1 MGQLIW
7 HCKTLQRWSGGK
19 VMLMSTWTCKI
30 RSILVFALAAFL
42 VLPATTAKDVASVD
56 LSSYTDAEQ
65 VKQAGEQ
72 LENNRQWVEA
82 ITLYEASL
90 EQWQNDEGLKY
101 ALRRTRIHFGVD
113 RRYSD
118 RSFENQLLTKGRAEV
133 LDLYEDIL
141 SRVQYEYVENI
152 SATRFVAH
160 GTESLYMA
168 LKNEKFLGRNVKPG
182 NDEAVERVRNVLIKD
197 YWNRR
202 LETRMDARSAITTV
216 CELCNRELGMT
227 GTAVVMEYIFG
238 GCNALDEYS
247 NFLTPDR
254 YNDLFGSIQG
264 ELVGIGIEMKGVKGR
279 GMHLVNVLLESPA
292 ERGGLQ
298 ADDYIVEI
306 DGQDCRDLSTD
317 DAARLLRGSGG
328 SQVKLTF
335 ESPSGT
341 QKSSTFTRQRVQIRS
356 ITRTVMLDETRGI
369 GYIRMEGFQH
379 NTAEELDEA
388 LRTLERKGMKA
399 LIWDL
404 RGNPGGLLET
414 AAAVIERFI
423 DHGVLVSTEG
433 RAPEQSQVFQAHGN
447 NVRNYP
453 LTLLVDE
460 NSASASEI
468 VAGAIKDHHRGTI
481 VGRKTYGKWSV
492 QSIIHLPGETGL
504 KLTTAKFFSPA
515 HGNYSGEGLAP
526 DVAVPLPEDTQVT
539 FFRGRTSDEIS
550 ADADVAAAIEELQI
564 RLTRK

>member
-1 MGQLIW
+1 MP
-7 HCKTLQRWSGGK
+7 
-19 VMLMSTWTCKI
+19 MSPRISKI
-30 RSILVFALAAFL
+30 RSQLFLALALLL
-42 VLPATTAKDVASVD
+42 VSSGAAAKGVSGVD
-56 LSSYTDAEQ
+56 LSLYANAEAA
-65 VKQAGEQ
+65 KLAGEQ
-72 LENNRQWVEA
+72 LESSRQWVDA

-90 EQWQNDEGLKY
+90 EEWKNDEGLKY

-118 RSFENQLLTKGRAEV
+118 RSFENQLLTKGRAEA

-141 SRVQYEYVENI
+141 SRVQYEYVD
-152 SATRFVAH
+152 SVSPTRFVAH

-168 LKNEKFLGRNVKPG
+168 LKNEKFLGRNVEPG
-182 NDEAVERVRNVLIKD
+182 NNEAVERVRSVLIKD
-197 YWNRR
+197 FWNRR
-202 LETRMDARSAITTV
+202 LETRMDARSAITSV
-216 CELCNRELGMT
+216 CELCDRELGIS

-264 ELVGIGIEMKGVKGR
+264 ELVGIGIEMKSVKGR
-279 GMHLVNVLLESPA
+279 GMHLVNVLLDSPA

-298 ADDYIVEI
+298 PDDYIVAI
-306 DGQDCRDLSTD
+306 DGQDCRDFSTD

-328 SQVKLTF
+328 SQVELTF
-335 ESPSGT
+335 ESPAGT
-341 QKSSTFTRQRVQIRS
+341 EKSTTFTRQRVQIRS

-369 GYIRMEGFQH
+369 GYIRMEGFQN

-423 DHGVLVSTEG
+423 DRGVLVSTEG
-433 RAPEQSQVFQAHGN
+433 RAPEQSQIFQAHGN
-447 NVRNYP
+447 NVRHYP

-504 KLTTAKFFSPA
+504 KLTTAKFYSPA
-515 HGNYSGEGLAP
+515 HGNYAGKGLAP
-526 DVAVPLPEDTQVT
+526 DVVVPLPVDTQVT

-550 ADADVAAAIEELQI
+550 ADADVAAAIEDLQT

>member
-1 MGQLIW
+1 
-7 HCKTLQRWSGGK
+7 
-19 VMLMSTWTCKI
+19 MLMSTWTCKI

-42 VLPATTAKDVASVD
+42 VLPATTAKDFASVD

-65 VKQAGEQ
+65 AKQAGEQ

-216 CELCNRELGMT
+216 CELCNRELGIN

-423 DHGVLVSTEG
+423 DRGVLVSTEG
-433 RAPEQSQVFQAHGN
+433 RAPEQSQVFKAHGN
-447 NVRNYP
+447 NVRHYP

-504 KLTTAKFFSPA
+504 KLTTAKFYSPA
-515 HGNYSGEGLAP
+515 HGNYAGKGLAP
-526 DVAVPLPEDTQVT
+526 DVVVPLPVDTQVT

-550 ADADVAAAIEELQI
+550 ADADVAAAIADLQT

>member
-1 MGQLIW
+1 MPM
-7 HCKTLQRWSGGK
+7 KTWNCR
-19 VMLMSTWTCKI
+19 V
-30 RSILVFALAAFL
+30 RSILFLMLASLIVSPNAY
-42 VLPATTAKDVASVD
+42 AKSDSDVD
-56 LSSYTDAEQ
+56 LSRYANAEEAR
-65 VKQAGEQ
+65 QAGEQ
-72 LENNRQWVEA
+72 LENSRQWIEA
-82 ITLYEASL
+82 ISLYEAAM
-90 EQWQNDEGLKY
+90 EEWKEDEGLKY

-118 RSFENQLLTKGRAEV
+118 RSFENQLLSKGRADG

-141 SRVQYEYVENI
+141 SRVQYEYVDNI
-152 SATRFVAH
+152 SVSRFVAH

-168 LKNEKFLGRNVKPG
+168 LRNEKFLSHNVKPG
-182 NDEAVERVRNVLIKD
+182 NEEAIERVRSILIKE

-202 LETRMDARSAITTV
+202 LDTRMDARSAITTV
-216 CELCNRELGMT
+216 CELCDRELGISS
-227 GTAVVMEYIFG
+227 TAVVMEYIFG

-264 ELVGIGIEMKGVKGR
+264 ELVGIGIEMKAEKSR
-279 GMHLVNVLLESPA
+279 GMHLVNVLLDSPA

-298 ADDYIVEI
+298 PDDYIVEI
-306 DGQDCRDLSTD
+306 DGQDCRDFSTD
-317 DAARLLRGSGG
+317 DAARLLRGASG

-335 ESPSGT
+335 ESPSGA
-341 QKSSTFTRQRVQIRS
+341 QKTNTFTRQRVQIRS
-356 ITRTVMLDETRGI
+356 ITRKVILDETRGI
-369 GYIRMEGFQH
+369 GYIRMEGFQN

-388 LRTLERKGMKA
+388 LRELERKGMKA

-423 DHGVLVSTEG
+423 DRGVLVSTEG
-433 RAPEQSQVFQAHGN
+433 RAAEQSQIFQAHGN
-447 NVRNYP
+447 NVRHYP

-468 VAGAIKDHHRGTI
+468 VAGAIRDHHRGTI

-515 HGNYSGEGLAP
+515 HGNYAGKGLEP
-526 DVAVPLPEDTQVT
+526 DVTVPSPEDTHVT

-550 ADADVAAAIEELQI
+550 ADADVAAAIQELQT

>member
-1 MGQLIW
+1 MPMSPRISKILSQLF
-7 HCKTLQRWSGGK
+7 L
-19 VMLMSTWTCKI
+19 
-30 RSILVFALAAFL
+30 ALAALL
-42 VLPATTAKDVASVD
+42 VSSGAAAKDVSVVD
-56 LSSYTDAEQ
+56 LSVYANAEEA
-65 VKQAGEQ
+65 KLAGEQ
-72 LENNRQWVEA
+72 LESSRQWVDA

-90 EQWQNDEGLKY
+90 AEWKNDEGLKY

-118 RSFENQLLTKGRAEV
+118 RSFENQLLTKGRAEA

-141 SRVQYEYVENI
+141 SRVQYEYVD
-152 SATRFVAH
+152 SVSPTRFVAH

-216 CELCNRELGMT
+216 CELCTRELGMT

-264 ELVGIGIEMKGVKGR
+264 ELVGIGIEMKSVKGR
-279 GMHLVNVLLESPA
+279 GMHLVNVLLDSPA

-298 ADDYIVEI
+298 PDDYIVAI
-306 DGQDCRDLSTD
+306 DGQDCRDFSTD

-328 SQVKLTF
+328 SQVELTF
-335 ESPSGT
+335 ESPAGT
-341 QKSSTFTRQRVQIRS
+341 EKSTTFTRQRVQIRS

-369 GYIRMEGFQH
+369 GYIRMEGFQN

-423 DHGVLVSTEG
+423 DRGVLVSTEG
-433 RAPEQSQVFQAHGN
+433 RAPEQSQVFKAHGN
-447 NVRNYP
+447 NVRHYP

-504 KLTTAKFFSPA
+504 KLTTAKFYSPA
-515 HGNYSGEGLAP
+515 HGNYAGKGLAP
-526 DVAVPLPEDTQVT
+526 DVVVPLPVDTQVT

-550 ADADVAAAIEELQI
+550 ADADVAAAIADLQT

>member
-1 MGQLIW
+1 MP
-7 HCKTLQRWSGGK
+7 
-19 VMLMSTWTCKI
+19 MSTWTRRV
-30 RSILVFALAAFL
+30 RSILYLLLAALL
-42 VLPATTAKDVASVD
+42 VSPAAPARDVSNFD
-56 LSSYTDAEQ
+56 LSRYTNAEEARL
-65 VKQAGEQ
+65 AGEQ
-72 LENNRQWVEA
+72 LENSRQWVEA
-82 ITLYEASL
+82 ITLYEAAMD
-90 EQWQNDEGLKY
+90 EWKEDEGLKY

-118 RSFENQLLTKGRAEV
+118 RSFESQLLSKGRAEA
-133 LDLYEDIL
+133 LDLYDDIL
-141 SRVQYEYVENI
+141 SRVQYEYVEPV
-152 SATRFVAH
+152 SVSRFVAH

-168 LKNEKFLGRNVKPG
+168 LKNEKFLEHHLKPG
-182 NDEAVERVRNVLIKD
+182 HDDAVDRVRNVLIKD

-202 LETRMDARSAITTV
+202 LETRMDARAAITAV
-216 CELCNRELGMT
+216 CDVCQNELGIS

-264 ELVGIGIEMKGVKGR
+264 ELVGIGIEMKSEKGR
-279 GMHLVNVLLESPA
+279 GMHLVNVLLDSPA

-298 ADDYIVEI
+298 PDDYIVEI
-306 DGQDCRDLSTD
+306 DGTDCRDFSTD
-317 DAARLLRGSGG
+317 DAARLLRGPGG

-335 ESPSGT
+335 ESPTGET
-341 QKSSTFTRQRVQIRS
+341 KTSSFTRQRVQIRS
-356 ITRTVMLDETRGI
+356 ITRKVILDEPRGI
-369 GYIRMEGFQH
+369 GYIRMEGFQS

-388 LRTLERKGMKA
+388 LRELERKGMRA

-423 DHGVLVSTEG
+423 DRGVLVSTEG
-433 RAPEQSQVFQAHGN
+433 RAAEQSQVFQAHGN
-447 NVRNYP
+447 NVRHYP

-492 QSIIHLPGETGL
+492 QSIIHLPGATGL

-515 HGNYSGEGLAP
+515 HANYAGKGLAP
-526 DVAVPLPEDTQVT
+526 DVAVPSPEDTQVT
-539 FFRGRTSDEIS
+539 FYRGRTADEIS
-550 ADADVAAAIEELQI
+550 ADADVAAALEELQT

>member
-1 MGQLIW
+1 
-7 HCKTLQRWSGGK
+7 
-19 VMLMSTWTCKI
+19 MSPWIRKI
-30 RSILVFALAAFL
+30 RSLLLLALAALL
-42 VLPATTAKDVASVD
+42 VSSGAAAKDVSGVD
-56 LSSYTDAEQ
+56 LSRYANAEEAK
-65 VKQAGEQ
+65 VAGEQ
-72 LENNRQWVEA
+72 LENSRQWVEA

-90 EQWQNDEGLKY
+90 KEWQNDEGLKY

-118 RSFENQLLTKGRAEV
+118 RSFENQLLNKGRAEA

-141 SRVQYEYVENI
+141 SRVQYEYVE
-152 SATRFVAH
+152 SVSPTRFVAH

-182 NDEAVERVRNVLIKD
+182 NDQAVDRVRSVLIRD
-197 YWNRR
+197 FWNRR
-202 LETRMDARSAITTV
+202 LETRMDARSSITTV
-216 CELCNRELGMT
+216 CELCDRELGIS
-227 GTAVVMEYIFG
+227 GAAVVMEYVFG

-279 GMHLVNVLLESPA
+279 GMHLVNVLLDSPA

-298 ADDYIVEI
+298 PDDYIVAI

-328 SQVKLTF
+328 SQVMLTF
-335 ESPSGT
+335 ESPGGT
-341 QKSSTFTRQRVQIRS
+341 QKSGTFTRQRVQIRS
-356 ITRTVMLDETRGI
+356 ITRTVMLDETQGI

-404 RGNPGGLLET
+404 RGNPGGLLEA

-423 DHGVLVSTEG
+423 DRGVLVSTEG
-433 RAPEQSQVFQAHGN
+433 RAPEQSQIFQAHGN
-447 NVRNYP
+447 NVRHYP

-492 QSIIHLPGETGL
+492 QSIIDLPGETGL
-504 KLTTAKFFSPA
+504 KLTTAKFYSPA
-515 HGNYSGEGLAP
+515 HENYAGKGLTP
-526 DVAVPLPEDTQVT
+526 DVVVPSPADTQVT

-550 ADADVAAAIEELQI
+550 ADADVAEAIEELQT

>member
-1 MGQLIW
+1 MIE
-7 HCKTLQRWSGGK
+7 GK
-19 VMLMSTWTCKI
+19 VMPMSPRISKI
-30 RSILVFALAAFL
+30 LSQLFLALAALL
-42 VLPATTAKDVASVD
+42 VSSGAAAKDVSVVD
-56 LSSYTDAEQ
+56 LSVYANAEEA
-65 VKQAGEQ
+65 KLAGEQ
-72 LENNRQWVEA
+72 LESSRQWVDA

-90 EQWQNDEGLKY
+90 EEWKNDEGLKY

-118 RSFENQLLTKGRAEV
+118 RSFENQLLTKGRAEA

-141 SRVQYEYVENI
+141 SRVQYEYVD
-152 SATRFVAH
+152 SVSPTRFVAH

-182 NDEAVERVRNVLIKD
+182 NDEAVERVRSVLIKD
-197 YWNRR
+197 FWNRR
-202 LETRMDARSAITTV
+202 LETRMDARSAITSV
-216 CELCNRELGMT
+216 CELCDRELGIS

-264 ELVGIGIEMKGVKGR
+264 ELVGIGIEMKSVKGR
-279 GMHLVNVLLESPA
+279 GMHLVNVLLDSPA

-298 ADDYIVEI
+298 PDDYIVAI
-306 DGQDCRDLSTD
+306 DGQDCRDFSTD

-328 SQVKLTF
+328 SQVELTF
-335 ESPSGT
+335 ESPAGT
-341 QKSSTFTRQRVQIRS
+341 EKSTTFTRQRVQIRS

-369 GYIRMEGFQH
+369 GYIRMEGFQN

-423 DHGVLVSTEG
+423 DRGVLVSTEG
-433 RAPEQSQVFQAHGN
+433 RAPEQSQVFKAHGN
-447 NVRNYP
+447 NVRHYP

-504 KLTTAKFFSPA
+504 KLTTAKFYSPA
-515 HGNYSGEGLAP
+515 HGNYAGKGLAP
-526 DVAVPLPEDTQVT
+526 DVVVPLPVDTQVT

-550 ADADVAAAIEELQI
+550 ADADVAAAIADLQT

>member
-1 MGQLIW
+1 MP
-7 HCKTLQRWSGGK
+7 
-19 VMLMSTWTCKI
+19 MSPWICKI
-30 RSILVFALAAFL
+30 RSLLLLALAALL
-42 VLPATTAKDVASVD
+42 VSSGAAAKDVSGVD
-56 LSSYTDAEQ
+56 LSRYANAEEAK
-65 VKQAGEQ
+65 VAGEQ
-72 LENNRQWVEA
+72 LENSRQWVEA

-90 EQWQNDEGLKY
+90 EEWQNDEGLKY

-118 RSFENQLLTKGRAEV
+118 RSFENQLLNKGRAEA

-141 SRVQYEYVENI
+141 SRVQYEYVD
-152 SATRFVAH
+152 SVSPTRFVAH

-168 LKNEKFLGRNVKPG
+168 LKNEKFLGRNLKPG
-182 NDEAVERVRNVLIKD
+182 NDQAVDRVRSVLIRD
-197 YWNRR
+197 FWNRR

-216 CELCNRELGMT
+216 CELCDRELGIS
-227 GTAVVMEYIFG
+227 GTAVVMEYVFG

-279 GMHLVNVLLESPA
+279 GMHLVNVLLDSPA
-292 ERGGLQ
+292 EQGGLQ
-298 ADDYIVEI
+298 PDDYIVAI

-328 SQVKLTF
+328 SQVMLTF
-335 ESPSGT
+335 ESPGGT

-356 ITRTVMLDETRGI
+356 ITRTVMLDETQGI

-404 RGNPGGLLET
+404 RGNPGGLLEA

-423 DHGVLVSTEG
+423 DRGVLVSTEG
-433 RAPEQSQVFQAHGN
+433 RAPEQSQIFQAHGN
-447 NVRNYP
+447 NVRHYP

-481 VGRKTYGKWSV
+481 VGRTSYGKWSV
-492 QSIIHLPGETGL
+492 QSIIDLQGETGL
-504 KLTTAKFFSPA
+504 KLTTAKFYSPA
-515 HGNYSGEGLAP
+515 HQNYAGKGLAP
-526 DVAVPLPEDTQVT
+526 DIVVPAPEDTQVT

-550 ADADVAAAIEELQI
+550 ADADVAAAIDELQT

>member
-1 MGQLIW
+1 MP
-7 HCKTLQRWSGGK
+7 
-19 VMLMSTWTCKI
+19 MSPWICKI
-30 RSILVFALAAFL
+30 RSLLFHALAALL
-42 VLPATTAKDVASVD
+42 VAALLVSAGAAAEDVSGVD
-56 LSSYTDAEQ
+56 LSRYANAEEA
-65 VKQAGEQ
+65 KQAGEQ
-72 LENNRQWVEA
+72 LESSRQWVEA

-90 EQWQNDEGLKY
+90 EAWQNDEGLKY

-118 RSFENQLLTKGRAEV
+118 RSFENQLLSKGRAAA

-141 SRVQYEYVENI
+141 SRVQNEYVDTV
-152 SATRFVAH
+152 SPGRFVAH

-168 LKNEKFLGRNVKPG
+168 LKNEKFLGRNVQPG
-182 NDEAVERVRNVLIKD
+182 RDAAVERVRSVLIKD
-197 YWNRR
+197 FWNRP

-216 CELCNRELGMT
+216 CELCDRELGIS

-264 ELVGIGIEMKGVKGR
+264 EMVGIGIEMKGVKGR
-279 GMHLVNVLLESPA
+279 GMHLVNVLLDSPA
-292 ERGGLQ
+292 EQGGLQ
-298 ADDYIVEI
+298 PDDYIVAI
-306 DGQDCRDLSTD
+306 DGQDCRDFSTD

-328 SQVKLTF
+328 SRLELTF
-335 ESPSGT
+335 ESPGGT
-341 QKSSTFTRQRVQIRS
+341 QKSGTFTRRRVQIRS

-369 GYIRMEGFQH
+369 GYIRMEGFQN

-388 LRTLERKGMKA
+388 LRTLERKGMRA

-423 DHGVLVSTEG
+423 DRGVLVSTEG
-433 RAPEQSQVFQAHGN
+433 RAPEQSQIFQAHGN
-447 NVRNYP
+447 NVRHYP

-468 VAGAIKDHHRGTI
+468 VAGAIKDHRRGTI

-515 HGNYSGEGLAP
+515 HGNYAGKGLVP
-526 DVAVPLPEDTQVT
+526 DVVVPSPEDTQVT

-550 ADADVAAAIEELQI
+550 ADADVAAAIEELQT

>member
-1 MGQLIW
+1 MP
-7 HCKTLQRWSGGK
+7 
-19 VMLMSTWTCKI
+19 MSPWICKI
-30 RSILVFALAAFL
+30 RSLLFHALAALL
-42 VLPATTAKDVASVD
+42 VAALLVTARASAEDVSGVD
-56 LSSYTDAEQ
+56 LSRYANAEEA
-65 VKQAGEQ
+65 KQAGEQ
-72 LENNRQWVEA
+72 LESSRQWVEA

-90 EQWQNDEGLKY
+90 EAWQNDEGLKY

-118 RSFENQLLTKGRAEV
+118 RSFENQLLSKGRAAA

-141 SRVQYEYVENI
+141 SRVQNEYVDTV
-152 SATRFVAH
+152 SPGRFVAH

-168 LKNEKFLGRNVKPG
+168 LKNEKFLGRNVQPG
-182 NDEAVERVRNVLIKD
+182 RDAAVERVRSVLIKD
-197 YWNRR
+197 FWNRP

-216 CELCNRELGMT
+216 CELCDRELGIS

-264 ELVGIGIEMKGVKGR
+264 EMVGIGIEMKGVKGR
-279 GMHLVNVLLESPA
+279 GMHLVNVLLDSPA
-292 ERGGLQ
+292 EQGGLQ
-298 ADDYIVEI
+298 PDDYIVAI
-306 DGQDCRDLSTD
+306 DGQDCRDFSTD

-328 SQVKLTF
+328 SRLELTF
-335 ESPSGT
+335 ESPGGT
-341 QKSSTFTRQRVQIRS
+341 QKSGTFTRRRVQIRS

-369 GYIRMEGFQH
+369 GYIRMEGFQN

-388 LRTLERKGMKA
+388 LRTLERKGMRA

-423 DHGVLVSTEG
+423 DRGVLVSTEG
-433 RAPEQSQVFQAHGN
+433 RAPEQSQIFQAHGN
-447 NVRNYP
+447 NVRHYP

-468 VAGAIKDHHRGTI
+468 VAGAIKDHRRGTI

-515 HGNYSGEGLAP
+515 HGNYAGKGLVP
-526 DVAVPLPEDTQVT
+526 DVVVPSPEDTQVT

-550 ADADVAAAIEELQI
+550 ADADVAAAIEELQT

>member
-1 MGQLIW
+1 MP
-7 HCKTLQRWSGGK
+7 
-19 VMLMSTWTCKI
+19 MSPWICKI
-30 RSILVFALAAFL
+30 RSLLLLALAAML
-42 VLPATTAKDVASVD
+42 VSSGAAAKDDSSVD
-56 LSSYTDAEQ
+56 LSRYANAEEA
-65 VKQAGEQ
+65 KLAGEQ
-72 LENNRQWVEA
+72 LENSRQWVEA

-90 EQWQNDEGLKY
+90 AEWQNDEGLKY

-118 RSFENQLLTKGRAEV
+118 RSFENQLLNKGRAEA

-141 SRVQYEYVENI
+141 SRVQYEYVD
-152 SATRFVAH
+152 SVSPTRFVAH

-182 NDEAVERVRNVLIKD
+182 NDEAVERVRGVLIKD
-197 YWNRR
+197 FWNRR

-216 CELCNRELGMT
+216 CELCDRELGIS

-279 GMHLVNVLLESPA
+279 GMHLVNVLLDSPA
-292 ERGGLQ
+292 EKGGLQ
-298 ADDYIVEI
+298 PDDYIVAI

-335 ESPSGT
+335 ESPGGT

-356 ITRTVMLDETRGI
+356 ITRTVMLDETQGI
-369 GYIRMEGFQH
+369 GYIRMEGFQN

-388 LRTLERKGMKA
+388 LRTLERKGM
-399 LIWDL
+399 
-404 RGNPGGLLET
+404 T
-414 AAAVIERFI
+414 
-423 DHGVLVSTEG
+423 
-433 RAPEQSQVFQAHGN
+433 
-447 NVRNYP
+447 
-453 LTLLVDE
+453 LVDKE
-460 NSASASEI
+460 FS
-468 VAGAIKDHHRGTI
+468 
-481 VGRKTYGKWSV
+481 
-492 QSIIHLPGETGL
+492 QSL
-504 KLTTAKFFSPA
+504 
-515 HGNYSGEGLAP
+515 
-526 DVAVPLPEDTQVT
+526 V
-539 FFRGRTSDEIS
+539 R
-550 ADADVAAAIEELQI
+550 
-564 RLTRK
+564 

>member
-1 MGQLIW
+1 MP
-7 HCKTLQRWSGGK
+7 
-19 VMLMSTWTCKI
+19 MSPWICKI
-30 RSILVFALAAFL
+30 RSLLFHALAALL
-42 VLPATTAKDVASVD
+42 VSAGAAAEDVSGVD
-56 LSSYTDAEQ
+56 LSRYANAEEA
-65 VKQAGEQ
+65 KQAGEQ
-72 LENNRQWVEA
+72 LESSRQWVEA

-90 EQWQNDEGLKY
+90 EAWQNDEGLKY

-118 RSFENQLLTKGRAEV
+118 RSFENQLLSKGRAAA

-141 SRVQYEYVENI
+141 SRVQNEYVDTV
-152 SATRFVAH
+152 SPGRFVAH

-168 LKNEKFLGRNVKPG
+168 LKNEKFLGRNVQPG
-182 NDEAVERVRNVLIKD
+182 RDAAVERVRSVLIKD
-197 YWNRR
+197 FWNRP

-216 CELCNRELGMT
+216 CELCDRELGIS

-264 ELVGIGIEMKGVKGR
+264 EMVGIGIEMKGVKGR
-279 GMHLVNVLLESPA
+279 GMHLVNVLLDSPA
-292 ERGGLQ
+292 EQGGLQ
-298 ADDYIVEI
+298 PDDYIVAI
-306 DGQDCRDLSTD
+306 DGQDCRDFSTD

-328 SQVKLTF
+328 SRLELTF
-335 ESPSGT
+335 ESPGGT
-341 QKSSTFTRQRVQIRS
+341 QKSGTFTRRRVQIRS

-369 GYIRMEGFQH
+369 GYIRMEGFQN

-388 LRTLERKGMKA
+388 LRTLERKGMRA

-423 DHGVLVSTEG
+423 DRGVLVSTEG
-433 RAPEQSQVFQAHGN
+433 RAPEQSQIFQAHGN
-447 NVRNYP
+447 NVRHYP

-468 VAGAIKDHHRGTI
+468 VAGAIKDHRRGTI

-515 HGNYSGEGLAP
+515 HGNYAGKGLVP
-526 DVAVPLPEDTQVT
+526 DVVVPSPEDTQVT

-550 ADADVAAAIEELQI
+550 ADADVAAAIEELQT

>member
-1 MGQLIW
+1 MP
-7 HCKTLQRWSGGK
+7 
-19 VMLMSTWTCKI
+19 MSPWICKI
-30 RSILVFALAAFL
+30 RSLLFHALAALL
-42 VLPATTAKDVASVD
+42 VAALLVTARASAEDLSGVD
-56 LSSYTDAEQ
+56 LSRYANAEEA
-65 VKQAGEQ
+65 KQAGEQ
-72 LENNRQWVEA
+72 LESSRQWVEA

-90 EQWQNDEGLKY
+90 EAWQNDEGLKY

-118 RSFENQLLTKGRAEV
+118 RSFENQLLSKGRAAA

-141 SRVQYEYVENI
+141 SRVQNEYVDTV
-152 SATRFVAH
+152 SPGRFVAH

-168 LKNEKFLGRNVKPG
+168 LKNEKFLGRNVQPG
-182 NDEAVERVRNVLIKD
+182 RDAAVERVRSVLIKD
-197 YWNRR
+197 FWNRP

-216 CELCNRELGMT
+216 CELCDRELGIS

-264 ELVGIGIEMKGVKGR
+264 EMVGIGIEMKGVKGR
-279 GMHLVNVLLESPA
+279 GMHLVNVLLDSPA
-292 ERGGLQ
+292 EQGGLQ
-298 ADDYIVEI
+298 PDDYIVAI
-306 DGQDCRDLSTD
+306 DGQDCRDFSTD

-328 SQVKLTF
+328 SRLELTF
-335 ESPSGT
+335 ESPGGT
-341 QKSSTFTRQRVQIRS
+341 QKSGTFTRRRVQIRS

-369 GYIRMEGFQH
+369 GYIRMEGFQN

-388 LRTLERKGMKA
+388 LRTLERKGMRA

-423 DHGVLVSTEG
+423 DRGVLVSTEG
-433 RAPEQSQVFQAHGN
+433 RAPEQSQIFQAHGN
-447 NVRNYP
+447 NVRHYP

-468 VAGAIKDHHRGTI
+468 VAGAIKDHRRGTI

-515 HGNYSGEGLAP
+515 HGNYAGKGLVP
-526 DVAVPLPEDTQVT
+526 DVVVPSPEDTQVT

-550 ADADVAAAIEELQI
+550 ADADVAAAIEELQT

>member
-1 MGQLIW
+1 MP
-7 HCKTLQRWSGGK
+7 
-19 VMLMSTWTCKI
+19 MSTWTCKS
-30 RSILVFALAAFL
+30 RSILFLALTVLL
-42 VLPATTAKDVASVD
+42 VLPAATAKDVASVD

-65 VKQAGEQ
+65 AKLAGEQ
-72 LENNRQWVEA
+72 LENSRQWVEA

-118 RSFENQLLTKGRAEV
+118 RSFENQLLTKGRAEA

-141 SRVQYEYVENI
+141 SRVQYEYVDNI

-168 LKNEKFLGRNVKPG
+168 LRNEKFLGRNVKPG
-182 NDEAVERVRNVLIKD
+182 NDDAVERVRNVLIKD

-216 CELCNRELGMT
+216 CELCNRELGIT

-335 ESPSGT
+335 ESPGGT

-356 ITRTVMLDETRGI
+356 ITRTVMLDETQGI
-369 GYIRMEGFQH
+369 GYIRMEGFQN

-388 LRTLERKGMKA
+388 LRTLERQGMKA

-504 KLTTAKFFSPA
+504 KLTTAKFYSPA
-515 HGNYSGEGLAP
+515 HENYAGKGLAP
-526 DVAVPLPEDTQVT
+526 DVAVPLPENTQVT

>member
-1 MGQLIW
+1 MP
-7 HCKTLQRWSGGK
+7 
-19 VMLMSTWTCKI
+19 MSPWICKI
-30 RSILVFALAAFL
+30 RSLLFHALAALL
-42 VLPATTAKDVASVD
+42 VAALLVTARASAEDVSGVD
-56 LSSYTDAEQ
+56 LSRYANAEEA
-65 VKQAGEQ
+65 KQAGEQ
-72 LENNRQWVEA
+72 LESSRQWVEA

-90 EQWQNDEGLKY
+90 EAWQNDEGLKY

-118 RSFENQLLTKGRAEV
+118 RSFENQLLSKGRAAA

-141 SRVQYEYVENI
+141 SRVQNEYVDTV
-152 SATRFVAH
+152 SPGRFVAH

-168 LKNEKFLGRNVKPG
+168 LKNEKFLGRNVQPG
-182 NDEAVERVRNVLIKD
+182 RDAAVERVRSVLIKD
-197 YWNRR
+197 FWNRP

-216 CELCNRELGMT
+216 CELCDRELGIS

-264 ELVGIGIEMKGVKGR
+264 EMVGIGIEMKGVKGR
-279 GMHLVNVLLESPA
+279 GMHLVNVLLDSPA
-292 ERGGLQ
+292 EQGGLQ
-298 ADDYIVEI
+298 PDDYIVAI
-306 DGQDCRDLSTD
+306 DGQDCRDFSTD

-328 SQVKLTF
+328 SRLELTF
-335 ESPSGT
+335 ESPGGT
-341 QKSSTFTRQRVQIRS
+341 QKSGTFTRRRVQIRS
-356 ITRTVMLDETRGI
+356 ITRTVMLDDTRGI
-369 GYIRMEGFQH
+369 GYIRMEGFQN

-388 LRTLERKGMKA
+388 LRTLERKGMRA

-423 DHGVLVSTEG
+423 DRGVLVSTEG
-433 RAPEQSQVFQAHGN
+433 RAPEQSQIFQAHGN
-447 NVRNYP
+447 NVRHYP

-468 VAGAIKDHHRGTI
+468 VAGAIKDHRRGTI

-515 HGNYSGEGLAP
+515 HGNYAGKGLVP
-526 DVAVPLPEDTQVT
+526 DVVVPSPEDTQVT

-550 ADADVAAAIEELQI
+550 ADADVAAAIEELQT

>member
-1 MGQLIW
+1 MP
-7 HCKTLQRWSGGK
+7 
-19 VMLMSTWTCKI
+19 MSPWICKI
-30 RSILVFALAAFL
+30 RSLLLLALAALL
-42 VLPATTAKDVASVD
+42 VSSGAAAKDVSGVD
-56 LSSYTDAEQ
+56 LSRYANAAEAK
-65 VKQAGEQ
+65 VAGEQ
-72 LENNRQWVEA
+72 LENSRQWVEA

-90 EQWQNDEGLKY
+90 EEWQNDEGLKY

-118 RSFENQLLTKGRAEV
+118 RSFENQLLNKGRAEA

-141 SRVQYEYVENI
+141 SRVQYEYVD
-152 SATRFVAH
+152 SVSPTRFVAH

-168 LKNEKFLGRNVKPG
+168 LKNEKFLGRNLKPG
-182 NDEAVERVRNVLIKD
+182 NDPAVDRVRSVLIRD
-197 YWNRR
+197 FWNRR

-216 CELCNRELGMT
+216 CELCDRELGIS
-227 GTAVVMEYIFG
+227 GTAVVMEYVFG

-279 GMHLVNVLLESPA
+279 GMHLVNVLLDSPA
-292 ERGGLQ
+292 EQGGLQ
-298 ADDYIVEI
+298 PDDYIVAI

-328 SQVKLTF
+328 SQVMLTF
-335 ESPSGT
+335 ESPGGT

-356 ITRTVMLDETRGI
+356 ITRTVMLDETQGI

-404 RGNPGGLLET
+404 RGNPGGLLEA

-423 DHGVLVSTEG
+423 DRGVLVSTEG
-433 RAPEQSQVFQAHGN
+433 RAPEQSQIFQAHGN
-447 NVRNYP
+447 NVRHYP

-481 VGRKTYGKWSV
+481 VGRTTYGKWSV
-492 QSIIHLPGETGL
+492 QSIIDLQHETGL
-504 KLTTAKFFSPA
+504 KLTTAKFYSPA
-515 HGNYSGEGLAP
+515 HQNYAGKGLAP
-526 DVAVPLPEDTQVT
+526 DIVVPAPEDTQVA

-550 ADADVAAAIEELQI
+550 ADADVAAAIDELQT

>member
-1 MGQLIW
+1 MP
-7 HCKTLQRWSGGK
+7 
-19 VMLMSTWTCKI
+19 MSPWICKI
-30 RSILVFALAAFL
+30 RSLLFHALAALL
-42 VLPATTAKDVASVD
+42 VAALLVSAGAAAEDVSGVD
-56 LSSYTDAEQ
+56 LSRYANAEEA
-65 VKQAGEQ
+65 KQAGEQ
-72 LENNRQWVEA
+72 LESSRQWVEA

-90 EQWQNDEGLKY
+90 EAWQNDEGLKY

-118 RSFENQLLTKGRAEV
+118 RSFENQLLSKGRAAA

-141 SRVQYEYVENI
+141 SRVQNEYVD
-152 SATRFVAH
+152 SVSPGRFVAH

-168 LKNEKFLGRNVKPG
+168 LKNEKFLGRNVQPG
-182 NDEAVERVRNVLIKD
+182 RDAAVERVRSVLIKD
-197 YWNRR
+197 FWNRP

-216 CELCNRELGMT
+216 CELCDRELGIS

-264 ELVGIGIEMKGVKGR
+264 EMVGIGIEMKGVKGR
-279 GMHLVNVLLESPA
+279 GMHLVNVLLDSPA
-292 ERGGLQ
+292 EQGGLQ
-298 ADDYIVEI
+298 PDDYIVAI
-306 DGQDCRDLSTD
+306 DGQDCRDFSTD

-328 SQVKLTF
+328 SRLELTF
-335 ESPSGT
+335 ESPGGT
-341 QKSSTFTRQRVQIRS
+341 QKSGTFTRRRVQIRS

-369 GYIRMEGFQH
+369 GYIRMEGFQN

-423 DHGVLVSTEG
+423 DRGVLVSTEG
-433 RAPEQSQVFQAHGN
+433 RAPEQSQIFQAHGN
-447 NVRNYP
+447 NVRHYP

-468 VAGAIKDHHRGTI
+468 VAGAIKDHRRGTI

-515 HGNYSGEGLAP
+515 HGNYAGKGLVP
-526 DVAVPLPEDTQVT
+526 DVVVPSPEDTQVT

-550 ADADVAAAIEELQI
+550 ADADVAAAIEELQT

>member
-1 MGQLIW
+1 MPMSPRISKILSQLF
-7 HCKTLQRWSGGK
+7 L
-19 VMLMSTWTCKI
+19 
-30 RSILVFALAAFL
+30 ALAALL
-42 VLPATTAKDVASVD
+42 VSSGAAAKDVSVVD
-56 LSSYTDAEQ
+56 LSVYANAEEA
-65 VKQAGEQ
+65 KLAGEQ
-72 LENNRQWVEA
+72 LESSRQWVDA

-90 EQWQNDEGLKY
+90 EEWKNDEGLKY

-118 RSFENQLLTKGRAEV
+118 RSFENQLLTKGRAEA

-141 SRVQYEYVENI
+141 SRVQYEYVD
-152 SATRFVAH
+152 SVSPTRFVAH

-182 NDEAVERVRNVLIKD
+182 NDEAVERVRSVLIKD
-197 YWNRR
+197 FWNRR
-202 LETRMDARSAITTV
+202 LETRMDARSAITSV
-216 CELCNRELGMT
+216 CELCDRELGIS

-264 ELVGIGIEMKGVKGR
+264 ELVGIGIEMKSVKGR
-279 GMHLVNVLLESPA
+279 GMHLVNVLLDSPA

-298 ADDYIVEI
+298 PDDYIVAI
-306 DGQDCRDLSTD
+306 DGQDCRDFSTD

-328 SQVKLTF
+328 SQVELTF
-335 ESPSGT
+335 ESPAGT
-341 QKSSTFTRQRVQIRS
+341 EKSTTFTRQRVQIRS

-369 GYIRMEGFQH
+369 GYIRMEGFQN

-423 DHGVLVSTEG
+423 DRGVLVSTEG
-433 RAPEQSQVFQAHGN
+433 RAPEQSQVFKAHGN
-447 NVRNYP
+447 NVRHYP

-504 KLTTAKFFSPA
+504 KLTTAKFYSPA
-515 HGNYSGEGLAP
+515 HGNYAGKGLAP
-526 DVAVPLPEDTQVT
+526 DVVVPLPVDTQVT

-550 ADADVAAAIEELQI
+550 ADADVAAAIADLQT

>member
-1 MGQLIW
+1 MPMSPRISKILSQLF
-7 HCKTLQRWSGGK
+7 L
-19 VMLMSTWTCKI
+19 
-30 RSILVFALAAFL
+30 ALAALL
-42 VLPATTAKDVASVD
+42 VSSGAAAKDVSVVD
-56 LSSYTDAEQ
+56 LSVYANAEEA
-65 VKQAGEQ
+65 KLAGEQ
-72 LENNRQWVEA
+72 LESSRQWVDA

-90 EQWQNDEGLKY
+90 EEWKNDEGLKY

-118 RSFENQLLTKGRAEV
+118 RSFENQLLTKGRAEA

-141 SRVQYEYVENI
+141 SRVQYEYVD
-152 SATRFVAH
+152 SVSPTRFVAH

-182 NDEAVERVRNVLIKD
+182 NDEAVERVRSVLIKD
-197 YWNRR
+197 FWNRR
-202 LETRMDARSAITTV
+202 LETRMDARSAITSV
-216 CELCNRELGMT
+216 CELCDRELGIS

-279 GMHLVNVLLESPA
+279 GMHLVNVLLDSPA

-298 ADDYIVEI
+298 PDDYIVAI
-306 DGQDCRDLSTD
+306 DGQDCRDFSTD

-328 SQVKLTF
+328 SQVELTF
-335 ESPSGT
+335 ESPAGT
-341 QKSSTFTRQRVQIRS
+341 EKSTTFTRQRVQIRS

-369 GYIRMEGFQH
+369 GYIRMEGFQN

-423 DHGVLVSTEG
+423 DRGVLVSTEG
-433 RAPEQSQVFQAHGN
+433 RAPEQSQVFKAHGN
-447 NVRNYP
+447 NVRHYP

-504 KLTTAKFFSPA
+504 KLTTAKFYSPA
-515 HGNYSGEGLAP
+515 HGNYAGKGLAP
-526 DVAVPLPEDTQVT
+526 DVVVPLPVDTQVT

-550 ADADVAAAIEELQI
+550 ADADVAAAIADLQT

>member
-1 MGQLIW
+1 MPMSPRISKILSQLF
-7 HCKTLQRWSGGK
+7 L
-19 VMLMSTWTCKI
+19 
-30 RSILVFALAAFL
+30 ALAALL
-42 VLPATTAKDVASVD
+42 VSSGAAAKDVSVVD
-56 LSSYTDAEQ
+56 LSVYANAEEA
-65 VKQAGEQ
+65 KLAGEQ
-72 LENNRQWVEA
+72 LESSRQWVDA

-90 EQWQNDEGLKY
+90 AEWKNDEGLKY

-118 RSFENQLLTKGRAEV
+118 RSFENQLLTKGRAEA

-141 SRVQYEYVENI
+141 SRVQYEYVD
-152 SATRFVAH
+152 SVSPTRFVAH

-182 NDEAVERVRNVLIKD
+182 NDEAVERVRSVLIKD
-197 YWNRR
+197 FWNRR
-202 LETRMDARSAITTV
+202 LETRMDARSAITSV
-216 CELCNRELGMT
+216 CELCDRELGIS

-264 ELVGIGIEMKGVKGR
+264 ELVGIGIEMKSVKGR
-279 GMHLVNVLLESPA
+279 GMHLVNVLLDSPA

-298 ADDYIVEI
+298 PDDYIVAI
-306 DGQDCRDLSTD
+306 DGQDCRDFSTD

-328 SQVKLTF
+328 SQVELTF
-335 ESPSGT
+335 ESPAGT
-341 QKSSTFTRQRVQIRS
+341 EKSTTFTRQRVQIRS

-369 GYIRMEGFQH
+369 GYIRMEGFQN

-423 DHGVLVSTEG
+423 DRGVLVSTEG
-433 RAPEQSQVFQAHGN
+433 RAPEQSQVFKAHGN
-447 NVRNYP
+447 NVRHYP

-504 KLTTAKFFSPA
+504 KLTTAKFYSPA
-515 HGNYSGEGLAP
+515 HGNYAGKGLAP
-526 DVAVPLPEDTQVT
+526 DVVVPLPVDTQVT

-550 ADADVAAAIEELQI
+550 ADADVAAAIADLQT

>member
-1 MGQLIW
+1 MPMSPRISKILSQLF
-7 HCKTLQRWSGGK
+7 L
-19 VMLMSTWTCKI
+19 
-30 RSILVFALAAFL
+30 ALAALL
-42 VLPATTAKDVASVD
+42 VSSGAAAKDVSVVD
-56 LSSYTDAEQ
+56 LSVYANAEEA
-65 VKQAGEQ
+65 KLAGEQ
-72 LENNRQWVEA
+72 LESSRQWVDA

-90 EQWQNDEGLKY
+90 EEWKNDEGLKY

-118 RSFENQLLTKGRAEV
+118 RSFENQLLTKGRAEA

-141 SRVQYEYVENI
+141 SRVQYEYVD
-152 SATRFVAH
+152 SVSPTRFVAH

-182 NDEAVERVRNVLIKD
+182 NDEAVERVRSVLIKD
-197 YWNRR
+197 FWNRR
-202 LETRMDARSAITTV
+202 LETRMDARSAITSV
-216 CELCNRELGMT
+216 CELCDRELGIS

-264 ELVGIGIEMKGVKGR
+264 ELVGIGIEMKSVKGR
-279 GMHLVNVLLESPA
+279 GMHLVNVLLDSPA

-298 ADDYIVEI
+298 PDDYIVAI
-306 DGQDCRDLSTD
+306 DGQDCRDFSTD

-328 SQVKLTF
+328 SQVELTF
-335 ESPSGT
+335 ESPGGT
-341 QKSSTFTRQRVQIRS
+341 EKSTMFTRQRVQIRS

-369 GYIRMEGFQH
+369 GYIRMEGFQN

-423 DHGVLVSTEG
+423 DRGVLVSTEG

-447 NVRNYP
+447 NVRHYP

-504 KLTTAKFFSPA
+504 KLTTAKFYSPA
-515 HGNYSGEGLAP
+515 HGNYAGKGLAP
-526 DVAVPLPEDTQVT
+526 DVVVPLPVDTQVT

-550 ADADVAAAIEELQI
+550 ADADVAAAIADLQT